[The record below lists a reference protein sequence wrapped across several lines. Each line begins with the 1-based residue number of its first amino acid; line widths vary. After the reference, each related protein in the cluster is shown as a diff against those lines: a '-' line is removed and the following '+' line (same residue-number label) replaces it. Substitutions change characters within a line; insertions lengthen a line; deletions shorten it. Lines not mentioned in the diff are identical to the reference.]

1 MNRLKSKAR
10 FMRFIYTILLL
21 AWGFVL
27 LPGLGQ
33 AQDSFTGNST
43 RPWFYPDHVV
53 IQFAGNIGLFSAGPG
68 YSFARDKMD
77 AEVLYGVVPA
87 FDGDSPLHIFT
98 GKISYRPWKV
108 QLKNDFVLEP
118 LKFGTGI
125 SYSAGSQ
132 FHSTWPGRYPKDYY
146 WWTNSYRF
154 TPFFGP
160 TISKKVGSGLSLIKR
175 VQAYAELGT
184 NDLALVSFINNKK
197 LAITEIWNIGLG
209 TRLVF

>member
-1 MNRLKSKAR
+1 MKN
-10 FMRFIYTILLL
+10 ILMMLSLL
-21 AWGFVL
+21 MGGL
-27 LPGLGQ
+27 LMPAGAQ

-43 RPWFYPDHVV
+43 RPWYYPDHVV

-77 AEVLYGVVPA
+77 AEALYGVVPA
-87 FDGDSPLHIFT
+87 FDGDSPIHIFT
-98 GKISYRPWKV
+98 AKVSRRPWKV
-108 QLKNDFVLEP
+108 QLKKDFVFEP
-118 LKFGTGI
+118 LKFGLGI

-132 FHSTWPGRYPKDYY
+132 FHSTWPGRYPEGHY
-146 WWTNSYRF
+146 WWTNSLRF
-154 TPFFGP
+154 TPFLGP
-160 TISKKVGSGLSLIKR
+160 TISKKVGSGLSLVKR

-184 NDLALVSFINNKK
+184 NDLAFISFVNNKK

>member
-1 MNRLKSKAR
+1 
-10 FMRFIYTILLL
+10 MRTIYSLLSL
-21 AWGFVL
+21 FLGVL
-27 LPGLGQ
+27 LIPAPTQ

-43 RPWFYPDHVV
+43 RPWYYPDHVV
-53 IQFAGNIGLFSAGPG
+53 IQFAGN
-68 YSFARDKMD
+68 
-77 AEVLYGVVPA
+77 
-87 FDGDSPLHIFT
+87 
-98 GKISYRPWKV
+98 KISYRPWKID
-108 QLKNDFVLEP
+108 LKKDFVLEP
-118 LKFGTGI
+118 LKVGTGI

-132 FHSTWPGRYPKDYY
+132 FQSTWPGRYPEGYY

-154 TPFFGP
+154 TPFLGP

-184 NDLALVSFINNKK
+184 NDLALVSFVNNKK